1 MRLVLD
7 TNVVV
12 SALLWGG
19 LPYRLLQQAV
29 DGDVEL
35 FTSPELVAELGDVLQ
50 RRPHLA
56 DKLAEKEMTVASLT
70 LRYLNFAQVVSPL
83 AAPRVVPN
91 DPDDD
96 HVVACALSAKADAI
110 VSGDRH
116 LLDLY
121 DHQGIR
127 IVTVAE
133 AIKRI
138 TSA

>member
-19 LPYRLLQQAV
+19 MPYRLLQQAV
-29 DGDVEL
+29 DGEAEL
-35 FTSPELVAELGDVLQ
+35 FTSPTLVAELGDVLLRQ
-50 RRPHLA
+50 PHLA
-56 DKLAEKEMTVASLT
+56 AKLAEKNMTVVSLT
-70 LRYLNFAQVVSPL
+70 TLYQNFAQVVSPL
-83 AAPRVVPN
+83 ATPRVVPN

-96 HVVACALSAKADAI
+96 HVIACALVAKADAI

-116 LLDLY
+116 LLDMH

-133 AIKRI
+133 AVKLI
-138 TSA
+138 TTP